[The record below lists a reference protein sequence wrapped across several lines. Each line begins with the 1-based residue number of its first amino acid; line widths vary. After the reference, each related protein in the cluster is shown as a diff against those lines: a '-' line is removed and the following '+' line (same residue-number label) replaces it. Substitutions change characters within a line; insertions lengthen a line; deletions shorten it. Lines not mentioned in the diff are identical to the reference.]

1 MEVNVGGELLAELVG
16 TLIKLLSRQVVLRQ
30 LLAVDIAL
38 VVAQIASRR
47 VSAWVDHR
55 FFSVLARQKETDEIR
70 LEEGPLDPDTRRQ
83 LMGRWRTIEAL
94 VAGSR
99 QIVYPL
105 LAIILSYTAF
115 FLFGLL
121 GWFNGLL
128 INIIFLLWIF
138 LLYGFFIG
146 IIYAVGNREKVQYY
160 HTRLLTPLFILF
172 VGARLLRDVVNVPV
186 LLSQPL
192 LTLFEE
198 SITIGGFLLVVLGF
212 PLWVIATG
220 AIEDVLHWFL
230 SRRRRR
236 TRVESGSLVASLTLL
251 RYLLIVIGLFV
262 TFSLLGLNAT
272 TIAAITGGLSIGIGL
287 ALQDVLRNFLGGLIV
302 LFDGTVKPGDWVEV
316 GGHEGEVDNLSI
328 RATIV
333 RTFDN
338 VEFIVPNQEWLT
350 STVTTFTRNS
360 RQARTRVPISVSFG
374 SDVQAVQTLLIE
386 TALLHPLVL
395 DEPRPIAPIVE
406 FGAFSINY
414 VVLAWVEDAKDRA
427 QAASE
432 LRMMYWNTL
441 KEHDIQVPYPQ
452 TDVHLHRD
460 TLSVETTPETP
471 R

>member
-30 LLAVDIAL
+30 LLAVGIAL

-287 ALQDVLRNFLGGLIV
+287 ALQDVLRNFLGG
-302 LFDGTVKPGDWVEV
+302 
-316 GGHEGEVDNLSI
+316 
-328 RATIV
+328 
-333 RTFDN
+333 
-338 VEFIVPNQEWLT
+338 
-350 STVTTFTRNS
+350 
-360 RQARTRVPISVSFG
+360 
-374 SDVQAVQTLLIE
+374 
-386 TALLHPLVL
+386 
-395 DEPRPIAPIVE
+395 
-406 FGAFSINY
+406 
-414 VVLAWVEDAKDRA
+414 
-427 QAASE
+427 
-432 LRMMYWNTL
+432 
-441 KEHDIQVPYPQ
+441 
-452 TDVHLHRD
+452 
-460 TLSVETTPETP
+460 
-471 R
+471 

>member
-30 LLAVDIAL
+30 LLAVGIAL

-70 LEEGPLDPDTRRQ
+70 LEEVPLDPDTRRQ

-386 TALLHPLVL
+386 TALQHPLVL
-395 DEPRPIAPIVE
+395 AEPQPLAPIVN
-406 FGAFSINY
+406 FGQFTIDY
-414 VVLAWVEDAKDRA
+414 IVLAWVADAKDRA
-427 QAASE
+427 QVASE
-432 LRMMYWNTL
+432 LRMTYWNAL
-441 KEHDIQVPYPQ
+441 KENGIEVPYPQ
-452 TDVHLHRD
+452 SDIHVHSELPPATGAD
-460 TLSVETTPETP
+460 L
-471 R
+471 

>member
-1 MEVNVGGELLAELVG
+1 MEVNVGGELLADLVG
-16 TLIKLLSRQVVLRQ
+16 TLLKLLSRQVVWRQ
-30 LLAVDIAL
+30 LLAAGIAL
-38 VVAQIASRR
+38 VLAQIASRR

-55 FFSVLARQKETDEIR
+55 FFSVLTRQKETDEIR
-70 LEEGPLDPDTRRQ
+70 LEEGRIDPEASRQ
-83 LMGRWRTIEAL
+83 LIGRWRLIEAL

-105 LAIILSYTAF
+105 LAIALSYAAF

-138 LLYGFFIG
+138 LLYRFVIG
-146 IIYAVGNREKVQYY
+146 LIYAVGNRQKVQYY
-160 HTRLLTPLFILF
+160 HTRLLTPLFLLF
-172 VGARLLRDVVNVPV
+172 VGGRLLRDVVNVPS
-186 LLSQPL
+186 LLGQPL

-198 SITIGGFLLVVLGF
+198 SITIGGFLLVVVGF
-212 PLWVIATG
+212 PLWFIATG
-220 AIEDVLHWFL
+220 AIEDTLYWLL
-230 SRRRRR
+230 SRRRR
-236 TRVESGSLVASLTLL
+236 TRAESGSLVASLTLL
-251 RYLLIVIGLFV
+251 RYLFIVIGLFV

-272 TIAAITGGLSIGIGL
+272 TIAAITGGLSIGVGL

-350 STVTTFTRNS
+350 STVTTFTRNN

-374 SDVQAVQTLLIE
+374 SDVQAVQTLLVE
-386 TALLHPLVL
+386 TALQHPLVL
-395 DEPRPIAPIVE
+395 AEPRPLAPIVN
-406 FGAFSINY
+406 FGQFSIDY
-414 VVLAWVEDAKDRA
+414 IVLAWVADAKDRA
-427 QAASE
+427 LVASE
-432 LRMMYWNTL
+432 LRMTYWNAL
-441 KEHDIQVPYPQ
+441 KAHGIEVPYPQ
-452 TDVHLHRD
+452 SDIHVRSGSL
-460 TLSVETTPETP
+460 EG
-471 R
+471 

>member
-1 MEVNVGGELLAELVG
+1 MEVNVGADILADLVG
-16 TLIKLLSRQVVLRQ
+16 TLLKLLSRQVVLRQ
-30 LLAVDIAL
+30 LLATGIAL
-38 VVAQIASRR
+38 ILAQMASRR
-47 VSAWVDHR
+47 VSAWVDHK

-70 LEEGPLDPDTRRQ
+70 LEEGRLDPESRQ
-83 LMGRWRTIEAL
+83 QLIGRWRTIEAL

-105 LAIILSYTAF
+105 LAIVLSYAAF
-115 FLFGLL
+115 FFFGLL

-138 LLYGFFIG
+138 LFYRFAIG
-146 IIYAVGNREKVQYY
+146 LIYAVGNRQKVQYY

-172 VGARLLRDVVNVPV
+172 VGGRLLRDVVNVPA
-186 LLSQPL
+186 LLGQPL

-198 SITIGGFLLVVLGF
+198 SITIGGFLLVVIGF
-212 PLWVIATG
+212 PLWFIATG
-220 AIEDVLHWFL
+220 AIKDVLYWLL
-230 SRRRRR
+230 SRRQQRRQPQG
-236 TRVESGSLVASLTLL
+236 GSLVASLTLL

-272 TIAAITGGLSIGIGL
+272 TIAAITGGLSIGVGL

-302 LFDGTVKPGDWVEV
+302 LFEGTVKPGDWVEV

-350 STVTTFTRNS
+350 STVTTFTRTS

-386 TALLHPLVL
+386 TALQHPLVMA
-395 DEPRPIAPIVE
+395 EPRPLAPIVS
-406 FGAFSINY
+406 FGQFTIDY
-414 VVLAWVEDAKDRA
+414 IVLAWVADAKDRA
-427 QAASE
+427 QVASE
-432 LRMMYWNTL
+432 LRMTYWNAL
-441 KEHDIQVPYPQ
+441 KAHGIEVPYPQ
-452 TDVHLHRD
+452 SDVHVRSGLPPAND
-460 TLSVETTPETP
+460 TL
-471 R
+471 